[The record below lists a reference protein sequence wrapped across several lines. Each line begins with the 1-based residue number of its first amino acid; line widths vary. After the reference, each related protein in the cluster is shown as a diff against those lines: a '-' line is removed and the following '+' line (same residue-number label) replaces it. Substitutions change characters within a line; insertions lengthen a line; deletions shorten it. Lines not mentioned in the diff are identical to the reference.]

1 MMSILM
7 WPLAVWGV
15 VTAVLVI
22 LLIYRST
29 LTMQEDDQLF
39 LGESESHMEKEQIEI
54 MAKVNKITPLVKW
67 VGAAPGDRWAGC
79 VSGIAE
85 RSAVVRGDRLAPAGG
100 FAART
105 ACHRCLAGKLS
116 KGEARMRLTLYFL
129 NSCGC

>member
-67 VGAAPGDRWAGC
+67 LGAASGVMILVIA
-79 VSGIAE
+79 GIA
-85 RSAVVRGDRLAPAGG
+85 VYQGLQQVQ
-100 FAART
+100 
-105 ACHRCLAGKLS
+105 
-116 KGEARMRLTLYFL
+116 
-129 NSCGC
+129 